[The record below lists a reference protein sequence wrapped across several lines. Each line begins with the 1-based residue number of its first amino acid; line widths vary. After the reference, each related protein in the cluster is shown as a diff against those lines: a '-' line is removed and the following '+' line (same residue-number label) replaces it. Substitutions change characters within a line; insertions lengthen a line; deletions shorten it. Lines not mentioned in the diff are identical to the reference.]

1 MPTIG
6 ERVLKAWNAFRN
18 KDPTPVRQQD
28 IFAYS
33 SAGSLRPDRRR
44 PTVGSERSI
53 IAPLLNR
60 IAVDAA
66 AVDIRHVKLDEYQRY
81 QEDVNDELNDI
92 LTLEA
97 NLDQSARDFKQDI
110 YASLLDEG
118 YIAVCPIIADINPDT
133 LSVNKVQSARVGRI
147 TAWYPKAID
156 VELYN
161 EDTGKRETIRF
172 AKKLC
177 VILQNPFYEI
187 MNAPNSLMMRLRRKL
202 ALLDQIDDKTASGK
216 LDMIIQLPYATR
228 HETQKARAE
237 ERRHDLEVQ
246 LAGSRYG
253 IGYIDASEKVIQL
266 GRPLDNNLQAQ
277 IDSLTKQL
285 HDQLG
290 VSPEI
295 LNGAANEMTKLN
307 YNNNIIEPIVTT
319 LTDGI
324 TRKWLTKTART
335 KGHAILSFHN
345 PFRLV
350 PVGDVAELGDKLIR
364 NEILTPNEMRGI
376 LGFKPSD
383 QEGADSLRNPNM
395 PTEMDGMQ
403 LPESEVPEEGYVD
416 ETANPEVPEETVE
429 AAPAEE
435 SGELP
440 ENATIDDVIATM
452 TEQQKAVMNYLIDRA
467 AEDRTEVEE

>member
-1 MPTIG
+1 MPTLG
-6 ERVLKAWNAFRN
+6 ERIQKAWNAFRN
-18 KDPTPVRQQD
+18 KDPTPQQN
-28 IFAYS
+28 IFSYG
-33 SAGSLRPDRRR
+33 SAGTIRPDRRR
-44 PTVGSERSI
+44 PHVGSERSI
-53 IAPLLNR
+53 IAPILNR

-66 AVDIRHVKLDEYQRY
+66 AIDIRHVRLDEYERY
-81 QEDVNDELNDI
+81 KEDIPDELNDI

-97 NLDQSARDFKQDI
+97 NLDQSSRDFKQDI
-110 YASLLDEG
+110 YASLLEEG
-118 YIAVCPIIADINPDT
+118 YVAVCPVVADVNYQT
-133 LSVNKVQSARVGRI
+133 LTVNKIKSARVGRI
-147 TAWYPKAID
+147 LTWYPKEID

-161 EDTGKRETIRF
+161 EDTGRKETVRF
-172 AKKLC
+172 PKSFC

-228 HETQKARAE
+228 HETQKQRAE

-295 LNGAANEMTKLN
+295 LNGNANEMAKLN

-324 TRKWLTKTART
+324 IRKWLTKTART
-335 KGHAILSFHN
+335 KGESVKSFHN

-350 PVGDVAELGDKLIR
+350 PVGEIAELGDKLIR
-364 NEILTPNEMRGI
+364 NEILTPNEMRGV
-376 LGFKPSD
+376 LGFKPSE
-383 QEGADSLRNPNM
+383 QEGADMLRNPNM
-395 PTEMDGMQ
+395 PLQDDPMAEEPYGD
-403 LPESEVPEEGYVD
+403 ESSYYQEPSEEGADNADFQEFLYENQD
-416 ETANPEVPEETVE
+416 PEDINN
-429 AAPAEE
+429 AE
-435 SGELP
+435 
-440 ENATIDDVIATM
+440 
-452 TEQQKAVMNYLIDRA
+452 K
-467 AEDRTEVEE
+467 